1 MMSETPAPANES
13 VTPETTEAD
22 DGPDDHAPD
31 ALGLSALLSSRV
43 CHDLINPVGA
53 IGSGLDVLDD
63 PDMDESMRAAALD
76 LIRSGATK
84 ALALLSY
91 ARLAY
96 GAAGGFGAV
105 ISMDDARDALTGLYD
120 TVKTDLVWEMAGGMA
135 PKESVKAILILA
147 NAAADCVPRGGAVTI
162 AGDVNAFTITATGKR
177 IYLQDDLVKSLKGE
191 ARDLTPKF
199 TPTLIAA
206 QMIVASGGAVDVRG
220 DEEKAVIAVR
230 FSGENEG

>member
-1 MMSETPAPANES
+1 MISDNAAPEPDSAGET
-13 VTPETTEAD
+13 ET
-22 DGPDDHAPD
+22 GPD

-63 PDMDESMRAAALD
+63 PEMDESMRGAALD

-96 GAAGGFGAV
+96 GAAGGFGAQ
-105 ISMDDARDALTGLYD
+105 ISMDDAREALEGLYA
-120 TVKTDLVWEMAGGMA
+120 TLKPDLVWEMAGGMA
-135 PKESVKAILILA
+135 PKEKVKAILILT
-147 NAAADCVPRGGAVTI
+147 NAAADCIPRGGAVTI
-162 AGDVNAFTITATGKR
+162 AGDMDAFKITAAGKR
-177 IYLQDDLVKSLKGE
+177 IYLQEDLIKSLRGE

-206 QMIVASGGAVDVRG
+206 QMIVEGGGAVDAFA
-220 DEEKAVIAVR
+220 DDEKAVIDVR
-230 FSGENEG
+230 FSASAGG

>member
-1 MMSETPAPANES
+1 MTSENAAPQSENPAAE
-13 VTPETTEAD
+13 EE
-22 DGPDDHAPD
+22 GPD

-63 PDMDESMRAAALD
+63 PEMDEAMRGAALD

-96 GAAGGFGAV
+96 GAAGGFGAE
-105 ISMDDARDALTGLYD
+105 ISMDDAREALDGLYA
-120 TVKTDLVWEMAGGMA
+120 TLKPDLVWEMTGGMA
-135 PKESVKAILILA
+135 PKDNVKAILILA
-147 NAAADCVPRGGAVTI
+147 NAAADCVPRGGTVTI
-162 AGDVNAFTITATGKR
+162 AGDIDAFTITAVGKR
-177 IYLQDDLVKSLKGE
+177 IYLQDDLVKALGGE

-199 TPTLIAA
+199 TPALIAA
-206 QMIVASGGAVDVRG
+206 QMIVAGGGAVDVFA
-220 DEEKAVIAVR
+220 DDEKAVIDVR
-230 FSGENEG
+230 FSGAAGD

>member
-1 MMSETPAPANES
+1 MMNENPAPAADS
-13 VTPETTEAD
+13 AVSAETETE
-22 DGPDDHAPD
+22 DGPD

-63 PDMDESMRAAALD
+63 PEMDETMRGAALD

-105 ISMDDARDALTGLYD
+105 ISMDDARDALNGLYA
-120 TVKTDLVWEMAGGMA
+120 TLKPDLVWEMAGGMA
-135 PKESVKAILILA
+135 PKENVKAILILA

-162 AGDVNAFTITATGKR
+162 AGDINAFKITATGKR
-177 IYLQDDLVKSLKGE
+177 IYLQDDLVKSLSGE

-206 QMIVASGGAVDVRG
+206 QMIVASGGAVDVIG
-220 DEEKAVIAVR
+220 DDEKVVIEVR
-230 FSGENEG
+230 FSGDAGG

>member
-1 MMSETPAPANES
+1 MISETSAPANDGAPQEP
-13 VTPETTEAD
+13 VDAD
-22 DGPDDHAPD
+22 EGPD

-63 PDMDESMRAAALD
+63 PEMDESMRGAALD

-120 TVKTDLVWEMAGGMA
+120 TVKPELVWEMAGGMA
-135 PKESVKAILILA
+135 PKENVKAILILA
-147 NAAADCVPRGGAVTI
+147 NAAADCVPRGGVVTI
-162 AGDVNAFTITATGKR
+162 AGNVDAFTITATGKR
-177 IYLQDDLVKSLKGE
+177 IYLQDDLVKSLNGE

-206 QMIVASGGAVDVRG
+206 QMIVASGGAVDVAA
-220 DEEKAVIAVR
+220 DDEKAVISVR
-230 FSGENEG
+230 FSGEHEA